1 MADSFDVRDANG
13 YPAFQLRGAH
23 MSMREVWLIWSTQ
36 LFLMLAWDRTT
47 YF

>member
-23 MSMREVWLIWSTQ
+23 MSMREAWLSGSLT
-36 LFLMLAWDRTT
+36 LFLILASHRFTHL
-47 YF
+47 